1 MILRARR
8 RSYGPRRRKL
18 ARFGSCSACHPY
30 AHLRL
35 RAVIRWSLLSHKRRA
50 GGMVHAAGLVR
61 AVVVL
66 STFSRCQMEQKIPFR
81 ASMVPTKRGFLLHL
95 ETARWRYVLS
105 CVNARVYAA
114 VCDNGRHVKRW
125 RLPWRWTWRL
135 PWAMDV
141 ATAAVMDMAMD
152 VAAAAGDG
160 RGHSASASTRGLR
173 GNMAATES
181 GLRGEMHEAG
191 SYRHLGAC
199 GCR

>member
-18 ARFGSCSACHPY
+18 ARFGSCSAYHPY

-61 AVVVL
+61 AVAVL

-81 ASMVPTKRGFLLHL
+81 ASMAPTKRDFLLHL

-105 CVNARVYAA
+105 CVNVRVYAA

-125 RLPWRWTWRL
+125 RLPWAT
-135 PWAMDV
+135 AVATGM
-141 ATAAVMDMAMD
+141 ATAAMMDIAMD

-160 RGHSASASTRGLR
+160 HERSASASTRGLR
-173 GNMAATES
+173 GNMAVTES

>member
-81 ASMVPTKRGFLLHL
+81 ASMAPTKRGFLLHL

-160 RGHSASASTRGLR
+160 RGHSASVSTRGLR